1 MKVARIILSLGF
13 LLVLTSGAQ
22 AQKVR
27 VDWDKTASFT
37 GFRTYA
43 WGDNTRATNPL
54 MDQRIVEGLEAQLAA
69 KGLRKVDPEDNPDL
83 VVTYHVATEMETQ
96 LNTINTGFW
105 GPGWGYG
112 WRGGM
117 GMAMG
122 PGMATTTV
130 EKIPVGQLI
139 VDIGDVK
146 NRKFIWRGTAT
157 GTLSSKPEKVTK
169 MINKSLTKMFE
180 KFPPRA

>member
-1 MKVARIILSLGF
+1 MKVARIVLSLGF
-13 LLVLTSGAQ
+13 LLVLSGGAL

-27 VDWDKTASFT
+27 VDWDRATSFT
-37 GFRTYA
+37 GFKTYA
-43 WGDNTRATNPL
+43 WGDSTRATNPL

-69 KGLRKVDPEDNPDL
+69 KGLQKVDADSNPDL
-83 VVTYHVATEMETQ
+83 VVTYHVATEIETQ
-96 LNTINTGFW
+96 FNTMNTGVW

-117 GMAMG
+117 GMGMG
-122 PGMATTTV
+122 GMSTTTV

-139 VDIGDVK
+139 VDIGEVK
-146 NRKFIWRGTAT
+146 NKKFIWRGTAT
-157 GTLSSKPEKVTK
+157 GTLSSKPEKVEK
-169 MINKSLTKMFE
+169 MINKALTKMFE